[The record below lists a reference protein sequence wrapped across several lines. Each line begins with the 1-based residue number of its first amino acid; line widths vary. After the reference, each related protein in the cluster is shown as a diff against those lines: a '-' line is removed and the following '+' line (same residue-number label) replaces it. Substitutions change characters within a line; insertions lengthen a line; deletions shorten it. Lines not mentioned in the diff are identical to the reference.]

1 MTTVKVGSRTAA
13 INGTPTLIVK
23 EKMERVEKERPRKKL
38 QRLS

>member
-1 MTTVKVGSRTAA
+1 MTVKVGSWTEA

-23 EKMERVEKERPRKKL
+23 EKMERVGKERARKKL